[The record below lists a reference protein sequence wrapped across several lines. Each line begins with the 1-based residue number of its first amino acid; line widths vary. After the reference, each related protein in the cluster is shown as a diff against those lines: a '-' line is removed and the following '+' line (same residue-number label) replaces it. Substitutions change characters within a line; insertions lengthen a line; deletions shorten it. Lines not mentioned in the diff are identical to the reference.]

1 MEKQNLTIWQ
11 KLSKT
16 FGPNSLLGM
25 DQASVTL
32 DKNVLLKTTDKAQ
45 YDKEKLEYQQSL
57 FLSNQWQK
65 IENNLYAQAVY
76 YEPNRIAAFYD
87 YESMEFCVFGDT
99 KIATPDGFITIKEL
113 ADKGRDYEFITYAY
127 DHNLKKVVPALARNA
142 HYTRDEMTYKITFD
156 DDTFIIATWEHQ
168 FMKKDGSFERVM
180 NLNPGDSM
188 MPFYRKSFYN
198 NEKYNWV
205 YTCNSEEGHNGWVS
219 EHNLIAEWSYERK
232 INEDEEVHH
241 IDFNGKNNKPE
252 NLQIMNISEHRA
264 YHARLNNEKL
274 WANPEYRQKMAEVA
288 KRTGEHSWGGKRA
301 GKNNPA
307 YIPIDFD
314 LLIETAKTYGKQET
328 CAEILKISCA
338 KIIDE
343 IRLYGYTDWNDFK
356 TKHNITF
363 KINEKEDRHIP
374 WDNILYAAKEKNTLD
389 ATAKY
394 LGITRRKLEY
404 TLQKNGY
411 KTWGIFMEAYGME
424 KSKPGRRKTDEVVV
438 NHKIVSIEPYG
449 VVPVYDLTVPGYKN
463 FATDTI
469 FSHNTPE
476 ISTALDIYSEESTTP
491 NQDGYVLQIYSESK
505 RIKSILADLF
515 NNILD
520 ININLPMW
528 IRNTCKFGD
537 NFVYLKLDEEKG
549 ITGCLQLPNIEIER
563 LERGMSVRTMN
574 AVVSSPTPSD
584 VNSKGLRF
592 VWKTKDM
599 EFNTWEMA
607 HFRLLGDDRKL
618 PYGTSM
624 LEKARRVWKQLVLAE
639 DAMLIY
645 RTSRAP
651 ERRVF
656 KVFVGNMDDK
666 DVEPYVQRVAN
677 KFKRDQ
683 VVDSKTGNVD
693 MRYNQM
699 AVDQDYFIPVRD
711 PGQTMPIETLP
722 GAQNLSEIAD
732 IEYIQKKLL
741 TALRIPKAFLGFEE
755 PVGSGDNL
763 SLMDIRFAR
772 TINKIQKSM
781 IAELNKIAIIHLFI
795 LGFEDELNNFTL
807 GLTNPSK
814 QADLLMVS
822 VWKEKVLLYKDLV
835 TEIPNT
841 LQPTS
846 ATWAKKHIFG
856 FSDEDI
862 KLEIQQIRLERAVA
876 AELTNTPTI
885 ITHTGMFDNVDK
897 LYKTTT
903 GDTTTPPAEG
913 GAPLPPPPAEGG
925 MGEMPPPPPSGG
937 EAPLMDSVEKSNYDI
952 LVESSNLEED
962 DFIDLSKGRN
972 SLGLIEKELDKLL
985 NG

>member
-168 FMKKDGSFERVM
+168 FMKRDGSFERVM